1 MFLHRMLLVD
11 AATCVATGALLSV
24 AAGLRRAEA

>member
-1 MFLHRMLLVD
+1 MFLRRMLLVD
-11 AATCVATGALLSV
+11 TATCVITGALLSL